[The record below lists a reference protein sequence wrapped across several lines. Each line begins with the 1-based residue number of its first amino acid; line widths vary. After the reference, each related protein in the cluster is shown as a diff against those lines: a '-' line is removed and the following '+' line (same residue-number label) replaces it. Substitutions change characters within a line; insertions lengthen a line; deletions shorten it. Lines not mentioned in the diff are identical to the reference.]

1 MGLGTVVSSIFAIII
16 ALALVIAMAWGAIW
30 IIKKIQDKQMGV
42 RDDLSPERG
51 MHFIRSMPLG
61 QRERIVLVEVGD
73 RELLLGVTAG
83 SINLLADWPVNGTS
97 AADALSPA
105 VASVSSED
113 TPPPAKSRK
122 FPAIPFPPRPGKSS

>member
-1 MGLGTVVSSIFAIII
+1 MGLGTVISSIFAIII

-30 IIKKIQDKQMGV
+30 IIKKIQDRQLGV

-83 SINLLADWPVNGTS
+83 GINLLADWPISTAPVDGGR
-97 AADALSPA
+97 D
-105 VASVSSED
+105 VASAEP
-113 TPPPAKSRK
+113 TKTRK
-122 FPAIPFPPRPGKSS
+122 FPSIPFPPRPGKSA